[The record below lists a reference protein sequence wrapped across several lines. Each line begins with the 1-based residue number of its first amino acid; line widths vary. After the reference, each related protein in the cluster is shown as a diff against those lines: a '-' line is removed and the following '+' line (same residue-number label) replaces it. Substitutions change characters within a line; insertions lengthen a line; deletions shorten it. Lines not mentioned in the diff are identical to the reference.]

1 MKNLN
6 ELKNYTVKE
15 FATKVNENTNT
26 IQKLVWDATSISNTT
41 NPVDNLIK
49 LVNKAEVND
58 SNKEIIVAF
67 LYTTLYNQPITPFR
81 NGRGFG
87 LEIR

>member
-1 MKNLN
+1 MNYN

-15 FATKVNENTNT
+15 FAEKVNEKAQT
-26 IQKLVWDATSISNTT
+26 IQALVWDATSISNST
-41 NPVDNLIK
+41 NPIDNLIK
-49 LVNKAEVND
+49 LVDKAKVND
-58 SNKEIIVAF
+58 NNKDIIVAF